1 MRKVLLIGI
10 FDGEDVGEAWLGF
23 QWAKRLAARHE
34 VTILTYY
41 KRGSN
46 PLSRQLPGV
55 RVIEWPEPALVGRAE
70 RLNSLLKPGW
80 VPFYV
85 RARRWIGSRRAAGE
99 RFDLAY
105 QTNPVAIRYPSP
117 AVGFGIPFVIGPVGG
132 SLSSPPGF
140 AMGEDTAPW
149 YVRLRG
155 LDQFRLRADPWLRK
169 TYTQASCVIGIAPYV
184 REVLAGIPMRR
195 FEAMSDFGID
205 SLPVPADRAARDS
218 RDIRLLFVG
227 RVIRTKG
234 VRDALRALSMVKELP
249 VVFDVVGDGF
259 DRAACEALSADL
271 GLGDRVRFHGRVERG
286 RVDDFYRAADVFVFP
301 SYREPGGLAVQEAMA
316 HGLPAI
322 VANVG
327 GPADAVDDATGIRV
341 PLHSPDQYAADIA
354 AAITRLVTDRELRLV
369 LGAGARRRVAEILL
383 WEQKVIR
390 LEEIWE
396 DAIEHG
402 RQPLWPGRTG
412 RIRGIPSL

>member
-1 MRKVLLIGI
+1 MLKVLLIGI
-10 FDGEDVGEAWLGF
+10 ADGEDVGEAWLGF

-41 KRGSN
+41 KRGRN

-55 RVIEWPEPALVGRAE
+55 RVVEWPEPALVGKAE

-85 RARRWIGSRRAAGE
+85 HARRWIRERLAAGE
-99 RFDLAY
+99 RFDVAY
-105 QTNPVAIRYPSP
+105 QINPVAIRYPSP
-117 AVGFGIPFVIGPVGG
+117 AVGFGIPYVIGPVGG

-140 AMGEDTAPW
+140 VIDEDTAPW
-149 YVRLRG
+149 YVQLRR

-169 TYTQASCVIGIAPYV
+169 TYAQASCVIGIAPYV
-184 REVLAGIPMRR
+184 KDVLADIPLRR

-205 SLPVPADRAARDS
+205 SLPVAADRTIRDS

-234 VRDALRALSMVKELP
+234 VRDALSALSLVKALP

-271 GLGDRVRFHGRVERG
+271 GLGDRVRFHGRMDRSL
-286 RVDDFYRAADVFVFP
+286 VDDFYRAADVFVFP
-301 SYREPGGLAVQEAMA
+301 SYREPGGLAVHEAMA
-316 HGLPAI
+316 HGLPVI

-327 GPADAVDDATGIRV
+327 GPAAAVDDTSGIRV
-341 PLHSPDQYAADIA
+341 PPHSPDQYAADIA
-354 AAITRLVTDRELRLV
+354 RAITRLATDRKLRLA
-369 LGAGARRRVAEILL
+369 LGEGARRRVAETLL
-383 WEQKVIR
+383 WEHKVTR
-390 LEEIWE
+390 LEEIWA
-396 DAIEHG
+396 DALAEHG
-402 RQPLWPGRTG
+402 RQQAVNR
-412 RIRGIPSL
+412 

>member
-23 QWAKRLAARHE
+23 QWAKCLAARHE

-41 KRGSN
+41 KRGRN

-55 RVIEWPEPALVGRAE
+55 RVVEWQEPALVGRAE

-80 VPFYV
+80 VPFYLRSRHWI
-85 RARRWIGSRRAAGE
+85 RAQLAAGE

-105 QTNPVAIRYPSP
+105 QANPVAIRYPSP
-117 AVGFGIPFVIGPVGG
+117 VVGFGIPFVIGPVGG

-140 AMGEDTAPW
+140 AAGEDTAPW
-149 YVRLRG
+149 YVQLRR
-155 LDQFRLRADPWLRK
+155 LDQFRLRADPWLRR
-169 TYTQASCVIGIAPYV
+169 TYAQAGCVIGIAPYV
-184 REVLAGIPMRR
+184 ADVLAGVPLRR

-205 SLPVPADRAARDS
+205 SLPVPADRAARDG
-218 RDIRLLFVG
+218 RDVRLLFVG

-234 VRDALRALSMVKELP
+234 VRDALRALSMVRELP
-249 VVFDVVGDGF
+249 VVLDVVGDGF

-271 GLGDRVRFHGRVERG
+271 ELGDRVRFHGRVDRS

-316 HGLPAI
+316 HGLPVIA
-322 VANVG
+322 ANVG
-327 GPADAVDDATGIRV
+327 GPADVVDDSSGIRV
-341 PLHSPDQYAADIA
+341 PPHSPDQYAADIA
-354 AAITRLVTDRELRLV
+354 AAITRLVTDRELRLA
-369 LGAGARRRVAEILL
+369 LGAGARRRVAGTLL
-383 WEQKVIR
+383 WEHKVTR
-390 LEEIWE
+390 LEGIWT
-396 DAIEHG
+396 DVLAEHG
-402 RQPLWPGRTG
+402 RQ
-412 RIRGIPSL
+412 

>member
-23 QWAKRLAARHE
+23 QWAKRLVARHE

-41 KRGSN
+41 KRGRN

-55 RVIEWPEPALVGRAE
+55 RVVEWPEPALVGKAE

-85 RARRWIGSRRAAGE
+85 RARRWIAERLAAGE

-105 QTNPVAIRYPSP
+105 QATPTAIRYPSP
-117 AVGFGIPFVIGPVGG
+117 AIGLGIPFVIGPVGG

-140 AMGEDTAPW
+140 TGCGDTAPW
-149 YVRLRG
+149 YVQLRR
-155 LDQFRLRADPWLRK
+155 LDQLRLRADPWLRR
-169 TYTQASCVIGIAPYV
+169 TYAQAGCVIGMAPYV
-184 REVLAGIPMRR
+184 RDVLADIPLRR

-205 SLPVPADRAARDS
+205 RLPAPADRSARDG
-218 RDIRLLFVG
+218 REVRLLFVG

-234 VRDALRALSMVKELP
+234 VRDALRALGMVTELGLP
-249 VVFDVVGDGF
+249 VVLDVVGDGV

-271 GLGDRVRFHGRVERG
+271 GLGDRVRFHGRVDRG

-301 SYREPGGLAVQEAMA
+301 SYREPGGLAVREAMA

-322 VANVG
+322 VADAG
-327 GPADAVDDATGIRV
+327 GPADAVDDTSGIRIPV
-341 PLHSPDQYAADIA
+341 HSPDQYAADIA
-354 AAITRLVTDRELRLV
+354 AAITRLTADRELRLL
-369 LGAGARRRVAEILL
+369 LGAGARRRVAQDLL
-383 WEQKVIR
+383 WDNKVTR
-390 LEEIWE
+390 LEEIWA
-396 DAIEHG
+396 DVLAEHG
-402 RQPLWPGRTG
+402 CQHHANR
-412 RIRGIPSL
+412 